1 MLSTTEL
8 RHRLRAVPSHVLQ
21 VCSDRLLNIATLPD
35 SGVEQAIAQRFE
47 NDATRDYQTRFMS
60 ANYLYLH
67 RIAELVKPEVPG
79 ESVFYDL
86 GCGKGRALCVMAR
99 YPFKKVVGVELRAE
113 LCESA
118 RDNAARL
125 RGRVAPIEIVQGDA
139 TRPEFADGD
148 VYFFYNPFGAP
159 TFMKVLRNLERSLER
174 DPRRLTLVYYNALH
188 EEVLDAC
195 LWLER
200 YHVLP
205 TFSGV
210 PISFWRSV

>member
-1 MLSTTEL
+1 MLNTTDL

-21 VCSDRLLNIATLPD
+21 VCTDRLLNIATLPD
-35 SGVEQAIAQRFE
+35 SNAEEARAQRFE
-47 NDATRDYQTRFMS
+47 NDAARDYQTRFQS

-67 RIAELVKPEVPG
+67 RIAELVRPKVPG

-99 YPFKKVVGVELRAE
+99 HPFKKVVGVELRPE

-125 RGRVAPIEIVQGDA
+125 RGRVAPIEVVQGDA
-139 TRPEFADGD
+139 TQPEFADGD

-159 TFMKVLRNLERSLER
+159 TFTQVLRNLERSLEAA
-174 DPRRLTLVYYNALH
+174 PRSLTLVYYNALH
-188 EEVLDAC
+188 EGLLDGC
-195 LWLER
+195 PWLER
-200 YHVLP
+200 YYELP

-210 PISFWRSV
+210 PVGFWRSV

>member
-35 SGVEQAIAQRFE
+35 SSAEQAMAEQFE
-47 NDATRDYQTRFMS
+47 NDDIRDYRTRFQS

-67 RIAELVKPEVPG
+67 RIAELVKPERPG
-79 ESVFYDL
+79 QSVFYDL

-99 YPFKKVVGVELRAE
+99 HAFKKVVGVELRAE
-113 LCESA
+113 RCECA
-118 RDNAARL
+118 RDNAERL
-125 RGRVAPIEIVQGDA
+125 RGRVAPIEVVQGDA
-139 TRPEFADGD
+139 TQPEFADGD

-159 TFMKVLRNLERSLER
+159 TFKKVLRNLERSLER

-188 EEVLDAC
+188 EGLFDAC
-195 LWLER
+195 SWLER
-200 YHVLP
+200 YHELP

-210 PISFWRSV
+210 PVSFWRSV

>member
-8 RHRLRAVPSHVLQ
+8 RHRLRAAPSHVLQ

-35 SGVEQAIAQRFE
+35 SSAEEAMAERFE
-47 NDATRDYQTRFMS
+47 NDALRDYRTRFQS

-67 RIAELVKPEVPG
+67 RIVELVKPVVPG
-79 ESVFYDL
+79 KSVFYDL
-86 GCGKGRALCVMAR
+86 GCGKGRVLCVMAR
-99 YPFKKVVGVELRAE
+99 HPFKKVVGVELRPE
-113 LCESA
+113 LCASA

-125 RGRVAPIEIVQGDA
+125 RGRAAPIEVVQGDA
-139 TRPEFADGD
+139 TRPEFARGD

-159 TFMKVLRNLERSLER
+159 TFAKVLRNLERSLER
-174 DPRRLTLVYYNALH
+174 APRRITLVYYNALH
-188 EEVLDAC
+188 EALLDAC
-195 LWLER
+195 PWLER

-210 PISFWRSV
+210 PIGFWRSM